1 MKPVLKILIAAA
13 IIVLCF
19 AGCSN
24 IPDEPAV
31 TSIEKYTY
39 QDPFGMTAPVAEN
52 IEDYPGMTQPLYYV
66 ATDHEIEVVQ
76 SSYYVYGNTVATM
89 DNIVFD
95 YAGTGFAL
103 RLSASADVT
112 ISAKGRSDDE
122 MKIGYTAYDADGNKL
137 DESAITVD
145 ISEMED
151 GDTFEDVLVQVP
163 VESVKVVFHD
173 YEE

>member
-1 MKPVLKILIAAA
+1 MKSVLKILIAAA
-13 IIVLCF
+13 LIVFCF

-24 IPDEPAV
+24 IPDEPPV
-31 TSIEKYTY
+31 TSIEKHTY
-39 QDPFGMTAPVAEN
+39 QDPYGMTAPVAEN

-76 SSYYVYGNTVATM
+76 NSYYVYGNTVATIE
-89 DNIVFD
+89 DLVFD

-103 RLSASADVT
+103 RVSAFADVK

-122 MKIGYTAYDADGNKL
+122 MKIGYTAYDEEGNVL

-151 GDTFEDVLVQVP
+151 GDMFEDAIVQVP